1 MTAKNDITGD
11 SIKTKNTSQS
21 YLDNYDKI
29 FGVKGRKKTPKHGA
43 TQIHENK
50 KKSDNK
56 IYYDLRSEAGSGYV
70 LVPIDK
76 ARNKGSEGYAIIDS
90 NLTKIW
96 NESVAAGESK
106 ETNLFANDDLQN
118 RNHRS
123 QKVFFFFF
131 FWFSK

>member
-1 MTAKNDITGD
+1 MGYNVNDKVVFRTQGKNQIGVIT
-11 SIKTKNTSQS
+11 
-21 YLDNYDKI
+21 
-29 FGVKGRKKTPKHGA
+29 
-43 TQIHENK
+43 NK

-96 NESVAAGESK
+96 NESVAAGELK
-106 ETNLFANDDLQN
+106 ETNLFAKEGFGHTRANYPKGSVLNFDGDNQGKMGQMEKKNDFIFPTQGP
-118 RNHRS
+118 RS
-123 QKVFFFFF
+123 F
-131 FWFSK
+131 

>member
-1 MTAKNDITGD
+1 MGYNVNDKVVFRTQGKNQIGVIT
-11 SIKTKNTSQS
+11 
-21 YLDNYDKI
+21 
-29 FGVKGRKKTPKHGA
+29 
-43 TQIHENK
+43 NK

-96 NESVAAGESK
+96 NESVAAGETK
-106 ETNLFANDDLQN
+106 ETNLFAKEGFGHTRANYPKGTVLNFDGDNQGKMGQMEKKNDFIFPTQGP
-118 RNHRS
+118 RS
-123 QKVFFFFF
+123 F
-131 FWFSK
+131 